1 MLIEIL
7 RLVIV
12 KLGMISLLL
21 SPNCRSIKL
30 ENRTTSVNIQ
40 NNEYYWDSKC
50 DSQEFIIADT
60 DVLLHN
66 LQYFPGQEREKQA
79 EGGKEH
85 SRTFDDQSISS

>member
-40 NNEYYWDSKC
+40 NNEYHLDSKC

-60 DVLLHN
+60 AVQLYVVSKLKLLSKS
-66 LQYFPGQEREKQA
+66 LKLL
-79 EGGKEH
+79 
-85 SRTFDDQSISS
+85 SL